1 MNQPHK
7 VLGIVK
13 LATGRRVTI
22 GMLTVAV
29 IVFGFVSLS
38 RLKLNLL
45 PELSYPSLTVRTDL
59 PGAAPEEVENL
70 VTKPIEEAV
79 SVIKNVRQV
88 RSVSRP
94 GESDVTLEFAWG
106 TDMDY
111 SGVDVRE
118 KIDALELPTEAK
130 RPVLLRFDPSTE
142 PVMRFGLTGI
152 PKDMQAA
159 SAADAGI
166 QQLRYLRTYSDQDL
180 TKALEAVDGVGAVKV
195 SGGLEDE
202 VHVLVDQGKLAELH
216 LTNAEISDKLKA
228 ENVNLSGGLLQQG
241 NQKLLVRTV
250 NEFQSVGD
258 IAEAI
263 VATRDNRPIYLR
275 DVAAVDRSYKERQA
289 ITRINGSESVELAIY
304 KAGDANTVAVAKEV
318 DRKIADLNQHLPG
331 GLKLTKEYDQSVFIS
346 EAIGDVINAAIIG
359 GMLAALVIF
368 FFLRNVWSTVVVS
381 IAIPV
386 SVIATFIAM
395 YAGHISLNMMSLG
408 GISLAIG
415 MLVDSSIVVLENISR
430 HRAMGKGTIEAVQHG
445 TSEVGGAIT
454 AATLTTI
461 AVFFP
466 LVFVTG
472 IAGQLFRDQSL
483 TVTYSVVF
491 SLFAALTLIPMLV
504 CLGVTGANKLK
515 VEGTGEDRPRSLPQG
530 RVTRFLYHIPRG
542 GARGFSFVAKWTL
555 IGFGAFS
562 RLLSFVVGRPL
573 RPVFNAFTHGYGR
586 LEDAYPRVIRWA
598 LEHKARVLGVAAG
611 SLVVALALLPTLGV
625 ELIPTLSQGEFQVK
639 MTLPPGTPLTGS
651 DAAIAQVEAAA
662 TQIPQVLTT
671 YSVAGTG
678 NRLDANPVDAGEN
691 TASLNVV
698 LKPGTSKRVE
708 AVVMDQLRQTL
719 AHMPGIN
726 YKFEEP
732 SLFTLSTPLEV
743 EIVGYNL
750 DTLKLV
756 SNQVSAALA
765 ASPRFA
771 DVKSTMQS
779 GQPEIQIHIDA
790 ARAAQLGLLSS
801 DVANT
806 VVSKVRGDVAT
817 RYTLHDR
824 KIDVLVRNRD
834 DQRANIDD
842 IRSLIVNPGAAQPV
856 PLSAVA
862 DVDLAEGPGEIR
874 RTAQQRVA
882 LVSANIGQG
891 DLGGAAA
898 EASALVAKI
907 SLPSGVFVRVAG
919 QNEEMQSSFR
929 SMQFALIL
937 AIFLVYLVM
946 AAQFESLIHPL
957 VIMFSVPL
965 ALVGAVLALFITHT
979 TISVVV
985 FIGLIMLAGIV
996 VNNAIVLVDLVNQL
1010 RVRGMER
1017 DMALVEA
1024 GRSRL
1029 RPIVM
1034 TMLTT
1039 TLGLLPMALGLGQG
1053 AEIRAPMAITVIG
1066 GILFSTLLTLVVV
1079 PVAYSLL
1086 DRKSDQEVAEAG
1098 REGAAHEGS
1107 HP

>member
-1 MNQPHK
+1 MSQPHK

-13 LATGRRVTI
+13 LATERRVTV
-22 GMLTVAV
+22 GMLTLAV
-29 IVFGFVSLS
+29 IVFGFVALA

-94 GESDVTLEFAWG
+94 GESDVTLEFTWG

-142 PVMRFGLTGI
+142 PIMRYGLVGT
-152 PKDMQAA
+152 PKDLAAA
-159 SAADAGI
+159 SGPDAAI

-202 VHVLVDQGKLAELH
+202 IQVLVDQGKLAELH
-216 LTNAEISDKLKA
+216 LTNAQVADRLKA
-228 ENVNLSGGLLQQG
+228 ENVNLSGGLLEQG

-250 NEFQSVGD
+250 NEFQNLDD
-258 IAEAI
+258 IAASI
-263 VATRDNRPIYLR
+263 VVSRDGRPVYLR
-275 DVAAVDRSYKERQA
+275 DVASVLRGYKERQA
-289 ITRINGSESVELAIY
+289 ITRINGEESVELAIY
-304 KAGDANTVAVAKEV
+304 KAGDANTVSVAKVV
-318 DRKIADLNQHLPG
+318 DAKIDDLNQHLPP
-331 GLKLTKEYDQSVFIS
+331 GLKLVKEYDQSVFIS
-346 EAIGDVINAAIIG
+346 NAIDDVINAAIIG
-359 GMLAALVIF
+359 GLLAALVIY
-368 FFLRNVWSTVVVS
+368 FFLRNLWATVIVS
-381 IAIPV
+381 ITIPV

-395 YAGHISLNMMSLG
+395 YAGHITLNMMSLG

-430 HRAMGKGTIEAVQHG
+430 HRHMGKDTTQAVREG

-491 SLFAALTLIPMLV
+491 SLLAALTLIPMLAN
-504 CLGVTGANKLK
+504 LGVPGLNKLK
-515 VEGTGEDRPRSLPQG
+515 LGGSGENRPRAEPKG
-530 RVTRFLYHIPRG
+530 RVTRLLYKIPRG
-542 GARGFSFVAKWTL
+542 LAVAFSFVTKW
-555 IGFGAFS
+555 GFVGFRRGS
-562 RLLSFVVGRPL
+562 RLLGKLLGYPL
-573 RPVFNAFTHGYGR
+573 NPVMDAFNRGYGY
-586 LEDAYPRVIRWA
+586 LEENYPRLIRWA
-598 LEHKARVLGVAAG
+598 LVHKFRVLGVAGG
-611 SLVVALALLPTLGV
+611 SLLVALALLPTLGV
-625 ELIPTLSQGEFQVK
+625 ELIPQLSQGEFQIK
-639 MTLPPGTPLTGS
+639 LTLPPGTPLDQT
-651 DAAIAQVEAAA
+651 DKAVHEVQAAA
-662 TQIPQVLTT
+662 AGLAKVTTT

-691 TASLNVV
+691 TGSVNVV
-698 LKPGTSKRVE
+698 MAAGASRRDETDI
-708 AVVMDQLRQTL
+708 MNDLRAKL
-719 AHMPGIN
+719 AQMPGVN
-726 YKFEEP
+726 YKIEEP

-750 DTLKLV
+750 QTLK
-756 SNQVSAALA
+756 QVSDQVAQQLSS
-765 ASPRFA
+765 SPRFA

-779 GQPEIQIHIDA
+779 GQPEIQIHIDP
-790 ARAAQLGLLSS
+790 ARTAQLGLLSS
-801 DVANT
+801 DVADT

-824 KIDVLVRNRD
+824 KIDVLVRNRE
-834 DQRANIDD
+834 DQRASVDD
-842 IRSLIVNPGAAQPV
+842 IRNLIINPGAAQPV
-856 PLSAVA
+856 PLASVA
-862 DVDLAEGPGEIR
+862 DVTLEEGPGEIR
-874 RTAQQRVA
+874 RTGQERVA
-882 LVSANIGQG
+882 LVSANVAKG

-898 EASALVAKI
+898 EANTLLAKVALPA
-907 SLPSGVFVRVAG
+907 GVYARVAG

-929 SMQFALIL
+929 SMQFALAL

-965 ALVGAVLALFITHT
+965 ALVGAVFALFITQT

-985 FIGLIMLAGIV
+985 FIGFIMLAGIV

-1010 RVRGMER
+1010 RARGMAREA
-1017 DMALVEA
+1017 ALVEA

-1029 RPIVM
+1029 RPIIM

-1039 TLGLLPMALGLGQG
+1039 TLGLLPMALGIGQG
-1053 AEIRAPMAITVIG
+1053 SEIRAPMAITVIG

-1086 DRKSDQEVAEAG
+1086 DRKEPVKARQPAG
-1098 REGAAHEGS
+1098 AAEGAL
-1107 HP
+1107 P

>member
-1 MNQPHK
+1 MSQPHK

-88 RSVSRP
+88 RSISRP
-94 GESDVTLEFAWG
+94 GESDVTLEFSWG

-118 KIDALELPTEAK
+118 KIDALELPVEAK

-142 PVMRFGLTGI
+142 PVMRFGLTGT
-152 PKDMQAA
+152 PKDMQAVA
-159 SAADAGI
+159 GVDAAV

-180 TKALEAVDGVGAVKV
+180 TKSLEAVDGVGAVKV

-202 VHVLVDQGKLAELH
+202 IHVLADQGKLAELH
-216 LTNAEISDKLKA
+216 LTNAEIGDRLKA

-258 IAEAI
+258 IADAV
-263 VATRDNRPIYLR
+263 VATRDGHPIYLK
-275 DVAAVDRSYKERQA
+275 DVAQVDRSYKERQA
-289 ITRINGSESVELAIY
+289 ITRINGAESVELAVY

-318 DRKIADLNQHLPG
+318 DKKIADLNEHLPA

-346 EAIGDVINAAIIG
+346 EAIGDVISAAIIG

-368 FFLRNVWSTVVVS
+368 FFLRNVWSTVIVS

-395 YAGHISLNMMSLG
+395 YAGHITLNMMSLG

-430 HRAMGKGTIEAVQHG
+430 HRAMGKGTLEAVQHG

-491 SLFAALTLIPMLV
+491 SLFAALTLIPMLA
-504 CLGVTGANKLK
+504 CLGLNSANKLK
-515 VEGTGEDRPRSLPQG
+515 IEGTGEDRPRALPQG
-530 RVTRFLYHIPRG
+530 RITRFLYHIPRG
-542 GARGFSFVAKWTL
+542 LARGFSFTAKWIV
-555 IGFGAFS
+555 IGFGAVS
-562 RLLSFVVGRPL
+562 RLLAFVVGRPL
-573 RPVFNAFTHGYGR
+573 RPLLDRFTRGYAW
-586 LEDAYPRVIRWA
+586 LEEAYPRLIRWA
-598 LEHKARVLGVAAG
+598 LGHKLHVLGIAAG
-611 SLVVALALLPTLGV
+611 SLVVALLLLPTLGV
-625 ELIPTLSQGEFQVK
+625 ELIPSLSQGEFQVK
-639 MTLPPGTPLTGS
+639 LTLPPGTPLTGS
-651 DAAIAQVEAAA
+651 DDAIAQVQAAA
-662 TQIPQVLTT
+662 AKLPQVLTT

-698 LKPGTSKRVE
+698 LQPGTSKRVE
-708 AVVMDQLRQTL
+708 RQVMDALRVTL
-719 AHMPGIN
+719 GHMPGIN

-732 SLFTLSTPLEV
+732 SLFTLATPLEV

-750 DTLKLV
+750 DTLKQV
-756 SNQVSAALA
+756 SNEVAQALGT
-765 ASPRFA
+765 SPRFA

-834 DQRANIDD
+834 DQRASLDD
-842 IRSLIVNPGAAQPV
+842 IRNLIINPGAAQPV

-862 DVDLAEGPGEIR
+862 DVTLDEGPGEIR

-882 LVSANIGQG
+882 LVSANIAQG

-907 SLPSGVFVRVAG
+907 SLPAGVYVRVAG

-929 SMQFALIL
+929 SMQFALVL

-965 ALVGAVLALFITHT
+965 ALVGAVLALFITQT

-996 VNNAIVLVDLVNQL
+996 VNNAIVLIDLVNQL
-1010 RVRGMER
+1010 RAHGMER
-1017 DMALVEA
+1017 DQALVEA

-1086 DRKSDQEVAEAG
+1086 DRKPDQEPAADHEA
-1098 REGAAHEGS
+1098 AIHEGS

>member
-1 MNQPHK
+1 VQTPK

-13 LATGRRVTI
+13 LATSRRVTI

-94 GESDVTLEFAWG
+94 GESDVTLEFTWG

-142 PVMRFGLTGI
+142 PVMRYGLTGI
-152 PKDMQAA
+152 PKDLAA
-159 SAADAGI
+159 ATGADAGI
-166 QQLRYLRTYSDQDL
+166 QQLRYLRTYADQDL
-180 TKALEAVDGVGAVKV
+180 TKSLEAVDGVGAVKV

-202 VHVLVDQGKLAELH
+202 VHVLADQGKLAELH
-216 LTNAEISDKLKA
+216 LTNAEISDRLKA

-241 NQKLLVRTV
+241 NQKLLVRTM
-250 NEFQSVGD
+250 NEFQSVDD
-258 IAEAI
+258 IADSI
-263 VATRDNRPIYLR
+263 VATRDGRPIYLR
-275 DVAAVDRSYKERQA
+275 DVADVERSYKERQA
-289 ITRINGSESVELAIY
+289 ITRINGAESVELALY

-318 DRKIADLNQHLPG
+318 DAKIADINEHLPA

-346 EAIGDVINAAIIG
+346 EAIGDVIDAAIIG

-430 HRAMGKGTIEAVQHG
+430 HRAMGKGTLEAVQHG

-491 SLFAALTLIPMLV
+491 SLFAALTLIPMLA
-504 CLGVTGANKLK
+504 CLGITGAKLK
-515 VEGTGEDRPRSLPQG
+515 VEGSGEDRPRALPEG
-530 RVTRFLYHIPRG
+530 RITRFLYKIPRG
-542 GARGFSFVAKWTL
+542 LSRGFTFTGKWIVLGFGGLSKL
-555 IGFGAFS
+555 IGF
-562 RLLSFVVGRPL
+562 VVGKPL
-573 RPVFNAFTHGYGR
+573 KPVMDLFTRGYTW
-586 LEDAYPRVIRWA
+586 LEEGYPRLIRWA
-598 LEHKARVLGVAAG
+598 LGHKLHVLGIAAG
-611 SLVVALALLPTLGV
+611 SLVVALLLLPTLGV
-625 ELIPTLSQGEFQVK
+625 ELIPSLSQGEFQVK
-639 MTLPPGTPLTGS
+639 LTLPPGTPLTGS
-651 DAAIAQVEAAA
+651 DEAIAQVEAAA

-708 AVVMDQLRQTL
+708 ADVMNTLRTTL
-719 AHMPGIN
+719 ARMPGIN

-732 SLFTLSTPLEV
+732 SLFTLATPLEV

-750 DTLKLV
+750 DTLKQV
-756 SNQVSAALA
+756 SNKVAQVLS

-771 DVKSTMQS
+771 DVKNTMQS

-790 ARAAQLGLLSS
+790 AKAAQLGLLSS

-834 DQRANIDD
+834 DERSSVDD
-842 IRSLIVNPGAAQPV
+842 IRNLIINPGATQPV
-856 PLSAVA
+856 ALSAVA
-862 DVDLAEGPGEIR
+862 DVTLDEGPGEIR
-874 RTAQQRVA
+874 RSAQQRMA
-882 LVSANIGQG
+882 LVSANVAQG
-891 DLGGAAA
+891 DLGTAAA
-898 EASALVAKI
+898 EASSLVAKI

-919 QNEEMQSSFR
+919 QNEEMQSSFH
-929 SMQFALIL
+929 SMQFALAL

-996 VNNAIVLVDLVNQL
+996 VNNAIVLIDLVNQL
-1010 RVRGMER
+1010 RERGMER
-1017 DMALVEA
+1017 DAALVEA

-1039 TLGLLPMALGLGQG
+1039 TLGLLPMALGIGQG

-1086 DRKSDQEVAEAG
+1086 DRKRDHEVAVASHEDGTA
-1098 REGAAHEGS
+1098 REGS
-1107 HP
+1107 TP

>member
-1 MNQPHK
+1 MNTPK
-7 VLGIVK
+7 ILGIVK
-13 LATGRRVTI
+13 LATERRVTI
-22 GMLTVAV
+22 GMLTLAV
-29 IVFGFVSLS
+29 IVFGFVALS

-94 GESDVTLEFAWG
+94 GESDVTLEFTWG

-142 PVMRFGLTGI
+142 PIMRYGLVGT
-152 PKDMQAA
+152 PKDLAA
-159 SAADAGI
+159 ATGEDATV

-202 VHVLVDQGKLAELH
+202 IQVLVDQGKLAELH
-216 LTNAEISDKLKA
+216 LTNAQVADRLKA
-228 ENVNLSGGLLQQG
+228 ENVNLSGGLLEQG

-250 NEFQSVGD
+250 NEFQNLDD
-258 IAEAI
+258 IASSI
-263 VATRDNRPIYLR
+263 VVSRDGRPVYLR
-275 DVAAVDRSYKERQA
+275 DVASVVRGYKERQA
-289 ITRINGSESVELAIY
+289 ITRINGEESVELAVY
-304 KAGDANTVAVAKEV
+304 KAGDANTVSVARVV
-318 DRKIADLNQHLPG
+318 DAKVADLNKHLPP
-331 GLKLTKEYDQSVFIS
+331 GLKLVKEYDQSVFIS
-346 EAIGDVINAAIIG
+346 SAIDDVINAAIIG
-359 GMLAALVIF
+359 GLLAALVIF
-368 FFLRNVWSTVVVS
+368 FFLRNLWATVIVS
-381 IAIPV
+381 ITIPV

-395 YAGHISLNMMSLG
+395 YAGHITLNMMSLG

-430 HRAMGKGTIEAVQHG
+430 HRNMGKDTVQSVREG

-491 SLFAALTLIPMLV
+491 SLLAALTLIPMLA
-504 CLGVTGANKLK
+504 CLSVQGANKLK
-515 VEGTGEDRPRSLPQG
+515 LEGSGEDRPRALPQG
-530 RVTRFLYHIPRG
+530 RITRILYRIPRG
-542 GARGFSFVAKWTL
+542 GSVAFSFMTKWMF
-555 IGFGAFS
+555 IGFRRGSSLLGKLLGYPLNPVMDAFN
-562 RLLSFVVGRPL
+562 R
-573 RPVFNAFTHGYGR
+573 GYGY
-586 LEDAYPRVIRWA
+586 LEKNYPRLIRWA
-598 LEHKARVLGVAAG
+598 LGHKFRVLGVAGG
-611 SLVVALALLPTLGV
+611 SLLVALVLLPTLGV
-625 ELIPTLSQGEFQVK
+625 ELIPQLSQGEFQVK
-639 MTLPPGTPLTGS
+639 LTLPPGTPLDQT
-651 DAAIAQVEAAA
+651 DQTVHTVQVAAA
-662 TQIPQVLTT
+662 KLAKVATT

-691 TASLNVV
+691 TGSVNVV
-698 LKPGTSKRVE
+698 MAEGASRRDETDIMNDLR
-708 AVVMDQLRQTL
+708 AQLVQ
-719 AHMPGIN
+719 MPGVS
-726 YKFEEP
+726 YKIEEP

-750 DTLKLV
+750 QTLK
-756 SNQVSAALA
+756 QVSDQVAQQLA
-765 ASPRFA
+765 SSPRFA

-779 GQPEIQIHIDA
+779 GQPEIQIHIDP
-790 ARAAQLGLLSS
+790 ARTAQLGLLSS
-801 DVANT
+801 DVADT

-824 KIDVLVRNRD
+824 KIDVLVRNRE
-834 DQRANIDD
+834 DQRASLDD
-842 IRSLIVNPGAAQPV
+842 IRNLIINPGAAQPV
-856 PLSAVA
+856 PLASVA
-862 DVDLAEGPGEIR
+862 DVTLEEGPGEIR
-874 RTAQQRVA
+874 RTGQERVA
-882 LVSANIGQG
+882 LVSANVAKG

-898 EASALVAKI
+898 EANTLLAKVALPA
-907 SLPSGVFVRVAG
+907 GVYARVAG

-929 SMQFALIL
+929 SMQFALAL

-957 VIMFSVPL
+957 VIMLSVPL
-965 ALVGAVLALFITHT
+965 ALVGAVFALFITQT

-985 FIGLIMLAGIV
+985 FIGFIMLAGIV

-1010 RVRGMER
+1010 RARGMER
-1017 DMALVEA
+1017 EEALVEA

-1029 RPIVM
+1029 RPIIM

-1053 AEIRAPMAITVIG
+1053 SEIRAPMAITVIG

-1086 DRKSDQEVAEAG
+1086 DRKQIAVS
-1098 REGAAHEGS
+1098 RETAGAAEGVL
-1107 HP
+1107 P

>member
-1 MNQPHK
+1 MKNPK
-7 VLGIVK
+7 ILGIVK

-22 GMLTVAV
+22 GMLTLAV

-45 PELSYPSLTVRTDL
+45 PELSYPSLTVRTEL

-70 VTKPIEEAV
+70 ITKPIEEAV

-94 GESDVTLEFAWG
+94 GESDVTLEFTWG

-142 PVMRFGLTGI
+142 PVMRFGLTGV
-152 PKDMQAA
+152 PKELKDASGPDAA
-159 SAADAGI
+159 V
-166 QQLRYLRTYSDQDL
+166 QQLRYLRTYADQDL

-216 LTNAEISDKLKA
+216 LTNAEVADRLKA

-258 IAEAI
+258 IAGAI
-263 VATRDNRPIYLR
+263 VATRDGRPIYLK
-275 DVAAVDRSYKERQA
+275 DVADVERSYKERQA
-289 ITRINGSESVELAIY
+289 ITRINGAESVELALY
-304 KAGDANTVAVAKEV
+304 KAGDANTVAVSAEV
-318 DRKIADLNQHLPG
+318 NRKLDELGQHLPE
-331 GLKLTKEYDQSVFIS
+331 GLKFTKEYDQAVFIS

-359 GMLAALVIF
+359 GILAALVIF

-430 HRAMGKGTIEAVQHG
+430 HRHMGKGTVEAVQHG

-491 SLFAALTLIPMLV
+491 SLFAALTLIPMLA
-504 CLGVTGANKLK
+504 CLGVADAGKLK
-515 VEGTGEDRPRSLPQG
+515 VEGSGEDRPRALPEG
-530 RVTRFLYHIPRG
+530 RITKFLYHIPRG
-542 GARGFSFVAKWTL
+542 LSRGITFGVKWL
-555 IGFGAFS
+555 IIGFGAVS
-562 RLLSFVVGRPL
+562 KLLSFVVGRPL
-573 RPVFNAFTHGYGR
+573 RPVFDAFTRGYAK
-586 LEDAYPRVIRWA
+586 LEEGYPHLIRWA
-598 LEHKARVLGVAAG
+598 LAHKLKVLGVAAG
-611 SLVVALALLPTLGV
+611 SLLVALALLPTLGV
-625 ELIPTLSQGEFQVK
+625 ELIPQLSQGEFQVK

-651 DAAIAQVEAAA
+651 DAAIAELQAAA
-662 TQIPQVLTT
+662 AKIPQVLTT

-708 AVVMDQLRQTL
+708 TNVMNDLRQTL
-719 AHMPGIN
+719 SQMPGVN

-750 DTLKLV
+750 DTLKQV
-756 SNQVSAALA
+756 SNEVAQSLA

-771 DVKSTMQS
+771 DVKNTMQS
-779 GQPEIQIHIDA
+779 GQPEVQIHIDA
-790 ARAAQLGLLSS
+790 AKSAQLGLLTS
-801 DVANT
+801 DVADT
-806 VVSKVRGDVAT
+806 VVSKVRGNVAT

-834 DQRANIDD
+834 DQRASVSD
-842 IRSLIVNPGAAQPV
+842 IRQLIINPGAGQAV

-882 LVSANIGQG
+882 LVSANIAEG

-907 SLPSGVFVRVAG
+907 SLPAGVFVRVTG

-929 SMQFALIL
+929 SMQFALLL

-965 ALVGAVLALFITHT
+965 ALVGAVFALFITQT

-1010 RVRGMER
+1010 RARGMER
-1017 DMALVEA
+1017 EEALVEA

-1086 DRKSDQEVAEAG
+1086 DRKPIRAHAEVDEAV
-1098 REGAAHEGS
+1098 EGS
-1107 HP
+1107 TP

>member
-1 MNQPHK
+1 MSTPGK
-7 VLGIVK
+7 VLGVVK
-13 LATGRRVTI
+13 LATERRVTV
-22 GMLTVAV
+22 GMLTLAV

-79 SVIKNVRQV
+79 SVIKNVREV

-94 GESDVTLEFAWG
+94 GESDVTLEFTWG

-111 SGVDVRE
+111 AGVDVRE

-142 PVMRFGLTGI
+142 PIMRYGLTGT
-152 PKDMQAA
+152 PKDLAPVAGVDA
-159 SAADAGI
+159 SV
-166 QQLRYLRTYSDQDL
+166 QQLRYLRTYADQDL

-202 VHVLVDQGKLAELH
+202 VHVLTDQGRLAELH
-216 LTNAEISDKLKA
+216 LTDAEIADTLKA

-250 NEFQSVGD
+250 NEFQNLDD
-258 IAEAI
+258 IADAI
-263 VATRDNRPIYLR
+263 VATRDGHPVYLK
-275 DVAAVDRSYKERQA
+275 DVAAVERSYKERQA
-289 ITRINGSESVELAIY
+289 ITRVDGQESVELAVY
-304 KAGDANTVAVAKEV
+304 KAGDANTVAVAKV
-318 DRKIADLNQHLPG
+318 LDRKVAELGTHLPA

-346 EAIGDVINAAIIG
+346 QAIGDVIDAAVIG
-359 GMLAALVIF
+359 GLLAALVIF
-368 FFLRNVWSTVVVS
+368 FFLRNLWATVIVS
-381 IAIPV
+381 ITIPV
-386 SVIATFIAM
+386 SVVATFIAM
-395 YAGHISLNMMSLG
+395 YAGHITLNMMSLG

-430 HRAMGKGTIEAVQHG
+430 HRGMGQDTVDAVRHG

-472 IAGQLFRDQSL
+472 IAGQLFHDQSM

-491 SLFAALTLIPMLV
+491 SLCAALTLIPMLA
-504 CLGVTGANKLK
+504 CLSVKPENTLRVTGR
-515 VEGTGEDRPRSLPQG
+515 GEDRPRALPKG
-530 RVTRFLYHIPRG
+530 RVTRVLYVVPRKAAWFMTWSIQG
-542 GARGFSFVAKWTL
+542 LIRGVRFVAHWT
-555 IGFGAFS
+555 GFALG
-562 RLLSFVVGRPL
+562 FVLQPALGT
-573 RPVFNAFTHGYGR
+573 FTRGYEV
-586 LEDAYPRVIRWA
+586 LEQGYPRVIRWA
-598 LEHKARVLGVAAG
+598 LDHKARVLGIAAA
-611 SLVVALALLPTLGV
+611 SLLLALALLPTLGV
-625 ELIPTLSQGEFQVK
+625 ELIPQLSQGEFQVK
-639 MTLPPGTPLTGS
+639 LTLPPGTPLSQS
-651 DAAIAQVEAAA
+651 DATLAAVQQA
-662 TQIPQVLTT
+662 AEKLPDVATT

-698 LKPGTSKRVE
+698 MKPGSSHRAE
-708 AVVMDQLRQTL
+708 QGVMDALRLTL
-719 AHMPGIN
+719 AQLPGVN
-726 YKFEEP
+726 YKFEQP
-732 SLFTLSTPLEV
+732 SLFTLATPLEV

-750 DTLKLV
+750 DTLKQV
-756 SNQVSAALA
+756 SNQVAQVLA

-790 ARAAQLGLLSS
+790 ARSAQLGLLSS

-806 VVSKVRGDVAT
+806 VVAKVRGDVAT

-834 DQRANIDD
+834 DQRSSLDD
-842 IRSLIVNPGAAQPV
+842 IKNLIINPGAAQPV
-856 PLSAVA
+856 TLAAVA
-862 DVDLAEGPGEIR
+862 DVSLDEGPGEIR
-874 RTAQQRVA
+874 RAGQQRVA
-882 LVSANIGQG
+882 LVSANIAKG
-891 DLGGAAA
+891 DLGGAAT
-898 EASALVAKI
+898 EANNLLARIALPA
-907 SLPSGVFVRVAG
+907 GVFVRVAG

-957 VIMFSVPL
+957 VIMLSVPL
-965 ALVGAVLALFITHT
+965 ALVGAVFALFITHT
-979 TISVVV
+979 SISVVV

-1010 RVRGMER
+1010 RARGMER
-1017 DMALVEA
+1017 DAALVEA

-1029 RPIVM
+1029 RPIIM

-1086 DRKSDQEVAEAG
+1086 DRKRDVAPATTQEAVA
-1098 REGAAHEGS
+1098 
-1107 HP
+1107 P

>member
-1 MNQPHK
+1 VQTPK

-29 IVFGFVSLS
+29 LVFGFVSLS

-88 RSVSRP
+88 RSISRP
-94 GESDVTLEFAWG
+94 GESDVTLEFSWG

-111 SGVDVRE
+111 AGVDVRE
-118 KIDALELPTEAK
+118 KIDALELPVEAK

-142 PVMRFGLTGI
+142 PVMRFGLTGVQ
-152 PKDMQAA
+152 KDLQAVAGVDA
-159 SAADAGI
+159 SV

-180 TKALEAVDGVGAVKV
+180 TKSLEAVDGVGAVKV

-202 VHVLVDQGKLAELH
+202 IHVLADQGKLAELH
-216 LTNAEISDKLKA
+216 LTIAEIGDRLKA

-250 NEFQSVGD
+250 NEFQSVSD
-258 IAEAI
+258 IADAV
-263 VATRDNRPIYLR
+263 VATRDGHPIYLK
-275 DVAAVDRSYKERQA
+275 DVADVERSYKERQA
-289 ITRINGSESVELAIY
+289 ITRINGAESVELAVY

-318 DRKIADLNQHLPG
+318 DKKIEDLNQHLPA

-346 EAIGDVINAAIIG
+346 EAIGDVIDAAIIG

-368 FFLRNVWSTVVVS
+368 FFLRNVWSTVIVS

-395 YAGHISLNMMSLG
+395 YAGHITLNMMSLG

-430 HRAMGKGTIEAVQHG
+430 HRAMGKGTLEAVQHG

-491 SLFAALTLIPMLV
+491 SLFAALTLIPMLA
-504 CLGVTGANKLK
+504 CLGLNSASKLK
-515 VEGTGEDRPRSLPQG
+515 IEGTGEDRPRALPQG

-542 GARGFSFVAKWTL
+542 LSRGMTFVAKWTVLGVGGLSKL
-555 IGFGAFS
+555 IGF
-562 RLLSFVVGRPL
+562 VIGRPL
-573 RPVFNAFTHGYGR
+573 KPLMDLFTRGYTY
-586 LEDAYPRVIRWA
+586 LEEGYPRLIRWA
-598 LEHKARVLGVAAG
+598 LGHKLHVLGVAAG
-611 SLVVALALLPTLGV
+611 SLVIALLLLPTLGV
-625 ELIPTLSQGEFQVK
+625 ELIPSLSQGEFQVK
-639 MTLPPGTPLTGS
+639 LTLPPGTPLTGS
-651 DAAIAQVEAAA
+651 DDAISQVQAAA
-662 TQIPQVLTT
+662 AKLPQVLTT

-698 LKPGTSKRVE
+698 LQPGASKRVE
-708 AVVMDQLRQTL
+708 HQVMDALRVTL
-719 AHMPGIN
+719 SRMPGIN

-732 SLFTLSTPLEV
+732 SLFTLATPLEV

-750 DTLKLV
+750 DTLKQV
-756 SNQVSAALA
+756 SNQVAQALGT
-765 ASPRFA
+765 SPRFA

-834 DQRANIDD
+834 DQRASLDD
-842 IRSLIVNPGAAQPV
+842 IRNLIINPGATQPV

-862 DVDLAEGPGEIR
+862 DVTLDEGPGEIR

-882 LVSANIGQG
+882 LVSANIAEG

-907 SLPSGVFVRVAG
+907 SLPAGVYARVAG

-929 SMQFALIL
+929 SMQFALVL

-965 ALVGAVLALFITHT
+965 ALVGAVLALFITQT

-996 VNNAIVLVDLVNQL
+996 VNNAIVLIDLVNQL
-1010 RVRGMER
+1010 RARGMER
-1017 DMALVEA
+1017 DQALVEA

-1039 TLGLLPMALGLGQG
+1039 TFGLLPMALGMGQG

-1086 DRKSDQEVAEAG
+1086 DRKSDREVAAAHEA
-1098 REGAAHEGS
+1098 AVHEGS

>member
-1 MNQPHK
+1 MSQPPK

-13 LATGRRVTI
+13 LATERRVTI
-22 GMLTVAV
+22 GMLTLAV
-29 IVFGFVSLS
+29 IVFGFVALS

-70 VTKPIEEAV
+70 VSKPIEEAV

-88 RSVSRP
+88 RSISRP
-94 GESDVTLEFAWG
+94 GESDVTLEFTWG

-142 PVMRFGLTGI
+142 PVMRFGLVGKPTQ
-152 PKDMQAA
+152 MQATGE
-159 SAADAGI
+159 DATV
-166 QQLRYLRTYSDQDL
+166 QQLRFLRTYADQDL

-202 VHVLVDQGKLAELH
+202 IQVLVDQGKLAELH
-216 LTNAEISDKLKA
+216 LSNGQVADRLKA
-228 ENVNLSGGLLQQG
+228 ENVNLSGGLLEQG

-250 NEFQSVGD
+250 NEFQSLDD
-258 IAEAI
+258 IADSI
-263 VATRDNRPIYLR
+263 VATKDDRPIYLR
-275 DVAAVDRSYKERQA
+275 DVADVQRGYKERQA
-289 ITRINGSESVELAIY
+289 ITRINGDESVELAVY
-304 KAGDANTVAVAKEV
+304 KAGDANTVAVAKVV
-318 DRKIADLNQHLPG
+318 DEKIADLNQHLPA
-331 GLKLTKEYDQSVFIS
+331 GLKLVKEYDQSVFIS
-346 EAIGDVINAAIIG
+346 QAIGDVIDAAIIG
-359 GMLAALVIF
+359 GFLAALVIF
-368 FFLRNVWSTVVVS
+368 FFLRNVWSTAVVS

-395 YAGHISLNMMSLG
+395 YAGHITLNMMSLG

-430 HRAMGKGTIEAVQHG
+430 HRAMGKGTVDAVRQG

-491 SLFAALTLIPMLV
+491 SLFAALTLIPMLA
-504 CLGVTGANKLK
+504 CLSVTGTNKLH
-515 VEGTGEDRPRSLPQG
+515 VDGSGDNPPRAEPQR
-530 RVTRFLYHIPRG
+530 RVTRFLYKIPRG
-542 GARGFSFVAKWTL
+542 GSRLFTFLGTWLL
-555 IGFGAFS
+555 IGFRKGGK
-562 RLLSFVVGRPL
+562 LLGTLLGYPL
-573 RPVFNAFTHGYGR
+573 TPVMNAFGRTYGR
-586 LEDAYPRVIRWA
+586 LEEAYPRLIRWA
-598 LEHKARVLGVAAG
+598 LAHKPHVLGIAAG
-611 SLVVALALLPTLGV
+611 SLVIALMLLPTLGV
-625 ELIPTLSQGEFQVK
+625 ELIPQLSQGEFQVK
-639 MTLPPGTPLTGS
+639 LTLPPGTPLTQT
-651 DAAIAQVEAAA
+651 DATVHQVQEAAA
-662 TQIPQVLTT
+662 KLPDVATT

-691 TASLNVV
+691 TGSLNVV
-698 LKPGTSKRVE
+698 LKPGASHRDE
-708 AVVMDQLRQTL
+708 NAAMEGLRATL
-719 AHMPGIN
+719 AAMPGVS
-726 YKFEEP
+726 YKFERP
-732 SLFTLSTPLEV
+732 SLFTFSTPLEV

-750 DTLKLV
+750 DTL
-756 SNQVSAALA
+756 SQVSDRVAQLLGS
-765 ASPRFA
+765 SPRFA
-771 DVKSTMQS
+771 DVKNTMQT

-801 DVANT
+801 DIADT
-806 VVSKVRGDVAT
+806 LVSKVRGDVAT

-824 KIDVLVRNRD
+824 KIDVLVRNRED
-834 DQRANIDD
+834 ERASLAD
-842 IRSLIVNPGAAQPV
+842 IRALIINPGADQPV

-862 DVDLAEGPGEIR
+862 DVTLAEGPGEIR
-874 RTAQQRVA
+874 RVGQERVA
-882 LVSANIGQG
+882 LVSASVAQG
-891 DLGGAAA
+891 DLGSAAA
-898 EASALVAKI
+898 EANALLAKM

-929 SMQFALIL
+929 SMQFALGL

-965 ALVGAVLALFITHT
+965 ALVGAVFALFITQT

-1010 RVRGMER
+1010 RSRGMER
-1017 DMALVEA
+1017 DAALVEA

-1053 AEIRAPMAITVIG
+1053 SEIRAPMAITVIG

-1086 DRKSDQEVAEAG
+1086 DRKEIQPRTAEAG
-1098 REGAAHEGS
+1098 LEEGAA
-1107 HP
+1107 P

>member
-1 MNQPHK
+1 MSQSPK

-13 LATGRRVTI
+13 LATERRVTI
-22 GMLTVAV
+22 GMLTLAV
-29 IVFGFVSLS
+29 IVFGFVALS

-130 RPVLLRFDPSTE
+130 RPVLLHFDPSTE
-142 PVMRFGLTGI
+142 PILRYGLTGT
-152 PKDMQAA
+152 PKDISQAA
-159 SAADAGI
+159 GVDPKV
-166 QQLRYLRTYSDQDL
+166 QQLRYLRTYADQDL
-180 TKALEAVDGVGAVKV
+180 TKMLEAEDGVGAVKV

-202 VHVLVDQGKLAELH
+202 IHVFVDQGKLAELH
-216 LTNAEISDKLKA
+216 LTNAEVGDRLKA
-228 ENVNLSGGLLQQG
+228 ENVNLSGGLLEQG

-250 NEFQSVGD
+250 NEFQSLDD
-258 IAEAI
+258 IADSA
-263 VATRDNRPIYLR
+263 VATRDGRAIYLK
-275 DVAAVDRSYKERQA
+275 DVADVERGYKERQA
-289 ITRINGSESVELAIY
+289 ITRINGEESVELAIY
-304 KAGDANTVAVAKEV
+304 KAGDANTVSVAQTVANKV
-318 DRKIADLNQHLPG
+318 QDIDQHLPP
-331 GLKLTKEYDQSVFIS
+331 GLKLVKEYDQAVFIS
-346 EAIGDVINAAIIG
+346 QAIGDVIDAAIIG
-359 GMLAALVIF
+359 GLLAALVIF
-368 FFLRNVWSTVVVS
+368 FFLRNLWATAIVS

-430 HRAMGKGTIEAVQHG
+430 HRHMGKDTTDSVRQG

-491 SLFAALTLIPMLV
+491 SLFAALTLIPMLA
-504 CLGVTGANKLK
+504 CLGVPGANKLK
-515 VEGTGEDRPRSLPQG
+515 VDGTGEDRPRKLPKG
-530 RVTRFLYHIPRG
+530 RVTRLLYHIPRG
-542 GARGFSFVAKWTL
+542 GAWFFTFIFKWIVIGFRAASGL
-555 IGFGAFS
+555 IGK
-562 RLLSFVVGRPL
+562 LLGYPL
-573 RPVFNAFTHGYGR
+573 KPVMNAFTNGYTY
-586 LEDAYPRVIRWA
+586 LEEGYPRLIRWA
-598 LEHKARVLGVAAG
+598 LDHKAYVLGIAGG
-611 SLVVALALLPTLGV
+611 SLLVALALLPTLGV
-625 ELIPTLSQGEFQVK
+625 ELIPQLSQGEFQVK
-639 MTLPPGTPLTGS
+639 LTLPPGTPLDSS
-651 DAAIAQVEAAA
+651 DLAVATVQAAA
-662 TQIPQVLTT
+662 AKLPQVATT

-698 LKPGTSKRVE
+698 LKPGTSHREEDRVMG
-708 AVVMDQLRQTL
+708 ALRVTL
-719 AHMPGIN
+719 NQMPGIN
-726 YKFEEP
+726 YKFEQP
-732 SLFTLSTPLEV
+732 SLFTFSTPLEV

-750 DTLKLV
+750 DTLK
-756 SNQVSAALA
+756 QVSDQVAQVLST
-765 ASPRFA
+765 SPRFA

-779 GQPEIQIHIDA
+779 GQPEIQIHIDP
-790 ARAAQLGLLSS
+790 ARTAQLGLLTS

-824 KIDVLVRNRD
+824 KIDVLVRNRA
-834 DQRANIDD
+834 DQRASVDD
-842 IRSLIVNPGAAQPV
+842 IRNLIINPGAANPV
-856 PLSAVA
+856 TLAAVA
-862 DVDLAEGPGEIR
+862 DVTLDEGPGEIR
-874 RTAQQRVA
+874 RVGQERVA
-882 LVSANIGQG
+882 LVSANIAQG
-891 DLGGAAA
+891 DLGAAAA
-898 EASALVAKI
+898 EASALLAKV
-907 SLPSGVFVRVAG
+907 SLPSGVFARVAG
-919 QNEEMQSSFR
+919 QNEEMQSSFH
-929 SMQFALIL
+929 SMQFALGL

-965 ALVGAVLALFITHT
+965 ALVGAVFALFITQT

-985 FIGLIMLAGIV
+985 FIGFIMLAGIV

-1010 RVRGMER
+1010 RSRGMER
-1017 DMALVEA
+1017 EAALIEA

-1079 PVAYSLL
+1079 PVAYALL
-1086 DRKSDQEVAEAG
+1086 DRKRDVKLPATGAVSEA
-1098 REGAAHEGS
+1098 AA
-1107 HP
+1107 P

>member
-1 MNQPHK
+1 MSQPHK

-94 GESDVTLEFAWG
+94 GESDVTLEFSWG

-152 PKDMQAA
+152 PKDV
-159 SAADAGI
+159 STTGADAGV

-216 LTNAEISDKLKA
+216 LNNSEISDKLKA

-258 IAEAI
+258 IANAI

-275 DVAAVDRSYKERQA
+275 DVADVERSYKERQA
-289 ITRINGSESVELAIY
+289 ITRINGAESVELAIY
-304 KAGDANTVAVAKEV
+304 KAGDANTVAVAHEV
-318 DRKIADLNQHLPG
+318 DKKIQDLNQHLPG

-346 EAIGDVINAAIIG
+346 DAIGDVIDAAIIG

-430 HRAMGKGTIEAVQHG
+430 HRAMGKGTVEAVQHG

-472 IAGQLFRDQSL
+472 LAGQLFRDQSL

-491 SLFAALTLIPMLV
+491 SLFAALTLIPMLA
-504 CLGVTGANKLK
+504 CLGVTSSNKLK
-515 VEGTGEDRPRSLPQG
+515 VEGTGEDRPRTLPQG
-530 RVTRFLYHIPRG
+530 RITRFLYHIPRG
-542 GARGFSFVAKWTL
+542 GARGFSFAAKWTVL
-555 IGFGAFS
+555 GFGALS
-562 RLLSFVVGRPL
+562 RLLSFVIGRPL
-573 RPVFNAFTHGYGR
+573 RPVFNAFTHGYGK
-586 LEDAYPRVIRWA
+586 LEDGYPRVIRWA
-598 LEHKARVLGVAAG
+598 LNHKTRVLGIAAA

-625 ELIPTLSQGEFQVK
+625 ELIPQLSQGEFQVK
-639 MTLPPGTPLTGS
+639 MTLAPGTPLTGS
-651 DAAIAQVEAAA
+651 DDAIAQVEAAA
-662 TQIPQVLTT
+662 NKIPQVLTT

-698 LKPGTSKRVE
+698 LKPGTSKRTE
-708 AVVMDQLRQTL
+708 AAVMDQLRQTL
-719 AHMPGIN
+719 GQMPGIN

-732 SLFTLSTPLEV
+732 SLFALATPLEV

-750 DTLKLV
+750 DTLKQV
-756 SNQVSAALA
+756 SNQVAQALT

-779 GQPEIQIHIDA
+779 GQPEIQIHIDP

-842 IRSLIVNPGAAQPV
+842 IRNLIVNPGAAQPV

-862 DVDLAEGPGEIR
+862 DVDLSEGPGEIR

-907 SLPSGVFVRVAG
+907 SVPPGVFVRVTG

-1010 RVRGMER
+1010 RARGMER
-1017 DMALVEA
+1017 DAALVEA

-1086 DRKSDQEVAEAG
+1086 DRKSDREVAVSADED
-1098 REGAAHEGS
+1098 AAHEGS